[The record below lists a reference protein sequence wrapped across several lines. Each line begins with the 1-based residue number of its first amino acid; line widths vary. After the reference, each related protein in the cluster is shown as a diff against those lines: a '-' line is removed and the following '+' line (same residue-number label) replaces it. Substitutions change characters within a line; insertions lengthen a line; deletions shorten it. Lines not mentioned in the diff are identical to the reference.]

1 MSIVSPDSQ
10 NIHSFKRIYLIFR
23 KSTSL
28 TQLVI
33 SHFAF
38 AKIKNNFKGNTIM
51 HKNQH
56 VIPHNGQWAVKGEN
70 NSKATKV
77 VNTQDKAI
85 DIAREIAKN

>member
-1 MSIVSPDSQ
+1 
-10 NIHSFKRIYLIFR
+10 
-23 KSTSL
+23 
-28 TQLVI
+28 
-33 SHFAF
+33 
-38 AKIKNNFKGNTIM
+38 M

-85 DIAREIAKN
+85 DIAREIAKNQESELIIHRPDGKIRAKDSYGNDPFPPKG